1 MNEGAPG
8 RPSAHDRYDVD
19 HPAKVATGHE
29 VRERVDQEY
38 RERFGP
44 FGAYVAHLLSPGK
57 VDDLLD
63 AQAAQLR
70 GQVMTRSAPPEP
82 GVDYLGIT
90 HQELHDGVHVGG
102 DPGIVGEHGD
112 LWTQLGNELVEF
124 NDAIVKAIADSEPDW
139 TGKAGD
145 QARQA
150 MAGLAQKAGETAV
163 AAQLAGTLFAQQSR
177 ALSTARANVPPPPAE
192 PFDVDAA
199 NRRLMTTTD
208 PVALVMRAAADRA
221 EFLRQQEEHRQAADA
236 VEKYDRTVA
245 QTAAAQPAF
254 APPPAAPVPPAA
266 PTPPEGRPTPVAPGQ
281 VPGGRAAV
289 PDAGDAT
296 DPASATSDTGGT
308 TGAGTTNASGTGT
321 PAPGGVGGTGGLG
334 VTGTSGLAGV
344 PGPGRVGS
352 GGGDGPDRGAGS
364 GGGAGFGG
372 AAGFGG
378 GTGSGRGA
386 GTGGGAKPGA
396 GFGGLGGARG
406 QVGGV
411 PGSESR
417 GGPGSAVRG
426 LGGAGGTHGEGV
438 GRGGRPAGAGPGV
451 AGGPV
456 GGPAAGRGEEDVEH
470 QSPSYLLEPDP
481 EALFGN
487 GEATAPPVI
496 GDWSDHD

>member
-19 HPAKVATGHE
+19 HPTKVATGHE

-44 FGAYVAHLLSPGK
+44 FGPYVAHLLSPAK

-63 AQAAQLR
+63 AQAAQLK

-82 GVDYLGIT
+82 GVDYHGIT

-102 DPGIVGEHGD
+102 DPGVVGEHGD
-112 LWTQLGNELVEF
+112 LWTQLGNQLVEF

-199 NRRLMTTTD
+199 NRRLLTTTD

-221 EFLRQQEEHRQAADA
+221 EFLRQQEEHRQAAEA
-236 VEKYDRTVA
+236 VRQYDRTVA

-254 APPPAAPVPPAA
+254 APPPAAP
-266 PTPPEGRPTPVAPGQ
+266 TPPEDRPTPVAPGR
-281 VPGGRAAV
+281 VPGERAAV
-289 PDAGDAT
+289 TQAGDTT
-296 DPASATSDTGGT
+296 DPASATPDTGGT
-308 TGAGTTNASGTGT
+308 KGDGTTNTSATGSPTPLPGAASGT
-321 PAPGGVGGTGGLG
+321 G

-352 GGGDGPDRGAGS
+352 GGGEGSDRGAGS
-364 GGGAGFGG
+364 GGGVGV
-372 AAGFGG
+372 GFGG

-386 GTGGGAKPGA
+386 GSGGGVKSGRGA
-396 GFGGLGGARG
+396 GFGVGGARG
-406 QVGGV
+406 HVGGV

-417 GGPGSAVRG
+417 GGPGSGVRG
-426 LGGAGGTHGEGV
+426 PGGAGGGTHGEAV
-438 GRGGRPAGAGPGV
+438 GRGGRPAGVGPGV

>member
-8 RPSAHDRYDVD
+8 RPSVHDRYDVD
-19 HPAKVATGHE
+19 QRTKVATGHE

-44 FGAYVAHLLSPGK
+44 FGPYVAHLLGPAR

-63 AQAAQLR
+63 AQAARLR

-90 HQELHDGVHVGG
+90 HQELHEGVHVGG

-139 TGKAGD
+139 TGEAGD

-177 ALSTARANVPPPPAE
+177 ALATARANVPPPPAE

-221 EFLRQQEEHRQAADA
+221 EFLRQQEEHRQAAEA
-236 VEKYDRTVA
+236 VRNYDRTVA

-254 APPPAAPVPPAA
+254 APPPAAP
-266 PTPPEGRPTPVAPGQ
+266 TPPEGRPTPVPPGR
-281 VPGGRAAV
+281 VTGERAAV
-289 PDAGDAT
+289 PPVGDTT
-296 DPASATSDTGGT
+296 DPASATPDTGGT
-308 TGAGTTNASGTGT
+308 TGGGTTNASGTGSPT
-321 PAPGGVGGTGGLG
+321 SVPGGNSGTGGPG

-344 PGPGRVGS
+344 PGPGRE
-352 GGGDGPDRGAGS
+352 RW
-364 GGGAGFGG
+364 
-372 AAGFGG
+372 
-378 GTGSGRGA
+378 R
-386 GTGGGAKPGA
+386 
-396 GFGGLGGARG
+396 GGLG
-406 QVGGV
+406 
-411 PGSESR
+411 P
-417 GGPGSAVRG
+417 
-426 LGGAGGTHGEGV
+426 
-438 GRGGRPAGAGPGV
+438 
-451 AGGPV
+451 
-456 GGPAAGRGEEDVEH
+456 
-470 QSPSYLLEPDP
+470 
-481 EALFGN
+481 
-487 GEATAPPVI
+487 
-496 GDWSDHD
+496 